1 MDRMA
6 NPEALLLLLLL
17 PVVAWLML
25 RQRRRNT
32 LAFSAA
38 SELTGTPRAWR
49 ARLCP
54 AVVVLRLV
62 ALSMLIAALARPQED
77 VGQARSRTDG
87 VAIEVVLDRS
97 MSMADPMEYGGRPL
111 RRIDVVKRVLESFIA
126 GDGDQLQGREG
137 DLLGLITFA
146 RYAETVCP
154 LVSTHETLLELVRS
168 ASIATSRAEDG
179 TAIGDAIAL
188 AAARLHHAE
197 RELLQRL
204 ERDVDD
210 SAADQFRIKSKAI
223 ILLTDGQNNAGERS
237 PREAAELAAGW
248 GVKIYAIGIG
258 ERPNRSGDPSL
269 DQLAFMARRSVDERM
284 LRDVSSKTGGR
295 YWLAS
300 DADALTDIY
309 AEIDRLETTEVET
322 LRYSDMRER
331 YLPLALGAGLLL
343 VLEVGLSS
351 LLLRRAP

>member
-1 MDRMA
+1 MDRFA
-6 NPEALLLLLLL
+6 NPEALMLFLLL
-17 PVVAWLML
+17 PPVAWAML
-25 RQRRRNT
+25 RSRRQGS
-32 LAFSAA
+32 LVFSAA
-38 SELTGTPRAWR
+38 GGFERAPRGWR
-49 ARLCP
+49 ARLRP
-54 AVVVLRLV
+54 IVPILRLA
-62 ALSMLIAALARPQED
+62 ALALLIIALARPQED
-77 VGQARSRTDG
+77 VGRARSRTDG
-87 VAIEVVLDRS
+87 VAIEIVLDRS
-97 MSMADPMEYGGRPL
+97 MSMADPMEYEGRPL

-126 GDGDQLQGREG
+126 GDGEDLRGREG
-137 DLLGLITFA
+137 DLLGLIAFA

-168 ASIATSRAEDG
+168 ASIASSRSEDG

-204 ERDVDD
+204 EREVEE
-210 SAADQFRIKSKAI
+210 STADQFRIKSKAI

-237 PREAAELAAGW
+237 PREAAELAANW

-258 ERPNRSGDPSL
+258 DSPNRDPTL
-269 DQLAFMARRSVDERM
+269 EQLAFMSRRTVDEHM
-284 LRDVSSKTGGR
+284 LKAVSSKTGGR
-295 YWLAS
+295 YWLAG

-309 AEIDRLETTEVET
+309 EEIDRLETTEVET

-331 YLPLALGAGLLL
+331 YLPLAVGAGVLLL
-343 VLEVGLSS
+343 LEISLSS